1 MLHVLGGEA
10 WIHEATEPAE
20 KLLLAFCCAVPA
32 ALQTRETK
40 ANKQKERMVTP
51 TQVNRLKS
59 YLQLDFC
66 CSVSAEQRRGQ
77 ANKQKEV
84 KEATNLLN

>member
-1 MLHVLGGEA
+1 MIIDLDFDETQTFHNPRAPEMLKVLKVRCFRHLSVLGEAMLHVLGGEA

-40 ANKQKERMVTP
+40 ANKQ
-51 TQVNRLKS
+51 
-59 YLQLDFC
+59 
-66 CSVSAEQRRGQ
+66 
-77 ANKQKEV
+77 
-84 KEATNLLN
+84 